1 MRRCCYS
8 GRACDPFST
17 SVAPDVRTQGRISV
31 ALGAGIKWGMQKL
44 TIALGIWA
52 AIGPLLGIFVGHFL
66 TRSWQREQARLDNIK
81 AEYRELL
88 TALADAY
95 TIFIRLGPRDEEV
108 AQQCNAFDEARAASL
123 RVMHDRIYIAERV
136 EREKWL
142 FYWTGMIANYRT
154 DNDRLTLT
162 NAFTDFQEK
171 IRTAA
176 FDDLNMVKGLTKR
189 KKVKHDR

>member
-1 MRRCCYS
+1 
-8 GRACDPFST
+8 
-17 SVAPDVRTQGRISV
+17 
-31 ALGAGIKWGMQKL
+31 MQKL

-52 AIGPLLGIFVGHFL
+52 AIGPLLGIFVGHLL

-95 TIFIRLGPRDEEV
+95 TTFIRLGPRDEEV
-108 AQQCNAFDEARAASL
+108 ANAFDEARAASL

-142 FYWTGMIANYRT
+142 FCWIGMIENYKT
-154 DNDRLTLT
+154 DSDRLTLT

-171 IRTAA
+171 IRRAA
-176 FDDLNMVKGLTKR
+176 FEDMNMAKGLAKQ
-189 KKVKHDR
+189 KKAKHDR

>member
-1 MRRCCYS
+1 
-8 GRACDPFST
+8 
-17 SVAPDVRTQGRISV
+17 
-31 ALGAGIKWGMQKL
+31 MQKL

-52 AIGPLLGIFVGHFL
+52 AVGPLLGIVVGHFL
-66 TRSWQREQARLDNIK
+66 TRSWQREQAQLDNIK

-95 TIFIRLGPRDEEV
+95 TTFIRLGPRDEEF
-108 AQQCNAFDEARAASL
+108 AQQRNAFDEARAASM

-142 FYWTGMIANYRT
+142 FYWIGMIANYKT
-154 DNDRLTLT
+154 DSDRLTFT

-171 IRTAA
+171 IHRAA
-176 FDDLNMVKGLTKR
+176 FEDMNMAKGFAKR
-189 KKVKHDR
+189 KKAKHDG

>member
-1 MRRCCYS
+1 
-8 GRACDPFST
+8 
-17 SVAPDVRTQGRISV
+17 
-31 ALGAGIKWGMQKL
+31 MQKL

-52 AIGPLLGIFVGHFL
+52 AIGPLLGVFVGHLL

-88 TALADAY
+88 SALADAY
-95 TIFIRLGPRDEEV
+95 TTIIRLGPRDEE
-108 AQQCNAFDEARAASL
+108 AAPQRNAFDEARAASL

-142 FYWTGMIANYRT
+142 FGWIGLIGNYKT
-154 DNDRLTLT
+154 DSDRLTLT

-171 IRTAA
+171 IRRAA
-176 FDDLNMVKGLTKR
+176 FEDMNMAKGLAKR
-189 KKVKHDR
+189 KKAKHDR

>member
-1 MRRCCYS
+1 
-8 GRACDPFST
+8 
-17 SVAPDVRTQGRISV
+17 
-31 ALGAGIKWGMQKL
+31 LGAGIEWHMQKL

-88 TALADAY
+88 TALAEAY
-95 TIFIRLGPRDEEV
+95 TTFIRLGPRDEAF
-108 AQQCNAFDEARAASL
+108 AQQRNGFDEARAASM

-136 EREKWL
+136 KREKWL
-142 FYWTGMIANYRT
+142 FYWIGMIAHYKT
-154 DNDRLTLT
+154 DGDRLTLT

-171 IRTAA
+171 IHQAA
-176 FDDLNMVKGLTKR
+176 FGDMNMAKGFAKR
-189 KKVKHDR
+189 KKAKHDR